1 MVWGWSSSRV
11 VAPTLVLLHG
21 FTHTGRSWDR
31 VARVLRERYRPIAPD
46 IRGHGSAG
54 DARPVTLEAVVAD
67 LDRLVAGRF
76 VLAGYSMGGRIAL
89 QYALARPARV
99 RRLVL
104 IGATAGIADPALR
117 SARLD
122 ADLRLAREIERL
134 PIEEFA
140 ARWAQTPVLADQPP
154 EVAAR
159 VHADRLRNTSRG
171 LARALRGLGAGALPP
186 VWDRLG
192 ELEIPVLLVVGGR
205 DEKFRQIAQAMA
217 DEMAS
222 ALLEVIPGAG
232 HAVHLECPEA
242 VAAAIARE

>member
-1 MVWGWSSSRV
+1 

-21 FTHTGRSWDR
+21 FTHTGRSWDG
-31 VARVLRERYRPIAPD
+31 VARALHERYRPLSPD
-46 IRGHGSAG
+46 LRGHGSAG
-54 DARPVTLEAVVAD
+54 GATPVTLEAVISD

-76 VLAGYSMGGRIAL
+76 ALAGYSMGGRIAL

-104 IGATAGIADPALR
+104 IGATAGIADPTERA
-117 SARLD
+117 ARIA
-122 ADLRLAREIERL
+122 ADQQLAHDIERT

-154 EVAAR
+154 EVATR
-159 VHADRLRNTSRG
+159 VHADRLRNTPQG
-171 LARALRGLGAGALPP
+171 LAQALRGLGAGVLPP
-186 VWDRLG
+186 LWHRLG
-192 ELEIPVLLVVGGR
+192 ELQIPVLLVVGER
-205 DEKFRQIAQAMA
+205 DEKFLKVAQAMA
-217 DEMAS
+217 DEIAS

-232 HAVHLECPEA
+232 HAVHLERPEA